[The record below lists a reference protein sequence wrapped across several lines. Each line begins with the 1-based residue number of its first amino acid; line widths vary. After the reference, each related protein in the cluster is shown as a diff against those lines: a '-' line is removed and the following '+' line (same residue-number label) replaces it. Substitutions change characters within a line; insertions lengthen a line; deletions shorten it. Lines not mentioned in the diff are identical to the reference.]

1 VSLAVPEIEVDDA
14 FAEIGGVFNGRVFLP
29 GAEGLDPQASR
40 IREVRVTLKYW
51 TEGRGDTDS
60 WQSDPRVYNVAVD
73 GSLAARFSLAVPPA
87 GPISYDGSLM
97 RVMWAIEAR
106 TDLKMRID
114 KKNQLPVVV
123 VPAGGT
129 GLYRHPHPLYQ

>member
-1 VSLAVPEIEVDDA
+1 MTVTVPEIEVDDP

-29 GAEGLDPQASR
+29 GAEGLDPDAGR
-40 IREVRVTLKYW
+40 IREVRVTLKCW

-60 WQSDPRVYNVAVD
+60 WNSPAQAFNVAVD
-73 GSLAARFSLAVPPA
+73 GSLTAPFTLAVPTT
-87 GPISYDGSLM
+87 GPISYDGSLI
-97 RVMWAIEAR
+97 RVLWAIEAR

-123 VPAGGT
+123 VPAGGL
-129 GLYRHPHPLYQ
+129 GHYRRPHPLYR